1 MAKHAYYASLEIVQG
16 GKCYRCDLP
25 YKSLSNKF
33 EQKEVIEH
41 FYSVF
46 SHPINRGIVKMYG
59 MTAYDFAVDILVNE
73 NDSVA
78 NYDLS
83 WLFSVDCWQKVSC
96 PRAHPYQ
103 HRLNLL
109 GLLDKHYET
118 VYLSSS
124 DIPTQVEYRSGQS
137 GLKENP

>member
-1 MAKHAYYASLEIVQG
+1 
-16 GKCYRCDLP
+16 
-25 YKSLSNKF
+25 
-33 EQKEVIEH
+33 
-41 FYSVF
+41 
-46 SHPINRGIVKMYG
+46 MYG

-124 DIPTQVEYRSGQS
+124 DIPMQVEYRSEQS